1 MKCEISP
8 DTPDATE
15 LIAEPNGNAPTIAFT
30 GPDTT
35 FQTFLTPS
43 LNFYQPVL
51 LTGNA
56 EGDNEPSE
64 AIIGLPNYLYS
75 SRILWRLPS
84 VYKPI
89 LAAP

>member
-1 MKCEISP
+1 MKWLISP

-15 LIAEPNGNAPTIAFT
+15 LIAEPNGKAETNDFT

-43 LNFYQPVL
+43 LKRYQPVL

-56 EGDNEPSE
+56 EGDNDPSE

-75 SRILWRLPS
+75 SRIL
-84 VYKPI
+84 
-89 LAAP
+89 